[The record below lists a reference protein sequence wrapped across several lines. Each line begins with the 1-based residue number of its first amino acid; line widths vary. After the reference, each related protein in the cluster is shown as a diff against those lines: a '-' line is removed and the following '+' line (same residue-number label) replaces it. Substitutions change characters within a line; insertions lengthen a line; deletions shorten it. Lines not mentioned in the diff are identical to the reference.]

1 MLFLININGE
11 LRKVAGSI
19 CNAIYSLIS
28 ILFDVFYSLANIR
41 ILNARYEVNGV
52 WHDAPITIIY
62 KRVTLLLGIIM
73 VFYVTFQFIKYVL
86 EPDTFSDK
94 EKGGEK
100 LVFKLIAVVVLMGT
114 VPTIFDKA
122 YDIQRLI
129 LNSHLIDKVLIGHT
143 DTEMSSFG
151 KSMSASVFSLFYYL
165 DDVTSKDFDCKNGIT
180 CQETI
185 NMNISN
191 LATTGSMPM
200 ITSGLGIEV
209 NDNKFAIHFDA
220 WFAMG
225 VGLFLCY
232 ILVLYVID
240 IGVRV
245 AQLTY
250 LQIIAPIPIISYLSP
265 KKDGMFQKW
274 VKQCVVTFLDVFI
287 RLFIIYFML
296 LVISNINISSIGESI
311 NANVDETTK
320 TWVYIALILGLL
332 LFAQKAPKLIQE
344 LFPNMGAAMGNF
356 GLKPGDR
363 MPALAAKAAAMGL
376 GGASALARKTIGR
389 TAMAIKRNRSL
400 KKAAGVDDYKQ
411 KKKDYR
417 RAMRNKSATD
427 EEKATAKRKRDE
439 AKAAYKENYGG
450 NKKKVKD
457 AKKAYKA
464 AKKDGD
470 SAKIEEARKNLHE
483 ERDKYQ
489 TAKHKKD
496 SITGALFSG
505 VITGTATGMIQGSKA
520 KDLKSIGSAVKSAGK
535 AASQQV
541 KAHSDWKEQG
551 GMHATG
557 RIIEGVKSHFGIESG
572 AESQKREQDA
582 VQRSIENSKQQLKE
596 AQRPAEQSSSMQ
608 KALEQPKEAVEA
620 QLTKPGKIK
629 RKIGRHAEQ
638 EAENA
643 EKNFKAIEQ
652 AKKDGKTEVKLPNGQ
667 TVAVNDENIG
677 KYKTKAEEAR
687 SKANSSKIAIGNME
701 ISGKTS
707 SQVMSELSK
716 NVTVAENNLKE
727 AQSRAINQSQVD
739 NAENIKNKCRTDYD
753 LVNQAFYNGAS
764 QVTLS
769 DGRIVKLSGD
779 EDSVLDT
786 IRDYHNKYIEAEN
799 TYNSLVAQQ
808 TSSQE
813 AIQNAENELEK
824 AREYEKRGT
833 KIVTD
838 AINEE
843 LFADIKSGTSME
855 DLNVD
860 YSIEVVKAMQ
870 DTINSVT
877 VMSHDSEFMSRFRV
891 AKEELPKEL
900 QAVFYDGDN
909 PREELHFETYD
920 QMKKLKDYC
929 QTFSANV
936 TRTNEELKL
945 EIENREF
952 DLARE
957 KANTSRRYEAN
968 SKDPIG
974 SGYTG
979 GSSGK

>member
-1 MLFLININGE
+1 MLFFIDINAE

-28 ILFDVFYSLANIR
+28 ILFDVFYNLANIR
-41 ILNARYEVNGV
+41 ILNAGYEVNGI
-52 WHDAPITIIY
+52 WHDAPITVIY

-100 LVFKLIAVVVLMGT
+100 LVFKLIIVVVLMGT

-122 YDIQRLI
+122 YDVQRLI
-129 LNSHLIDKVLIGHT
+129 LNSHLIDKVLIGNANSNV
-143 DTEMSSFG
+143 ESFG
-151 KSMSASVFSLFYYL
+151 RNLSANVFSLFYYQ
-165 DDVTSKDFDCKNGIT
+165 DVSVSEGLICEDNLT
-180 CQETI
+180 CQEI
-185 NMNISN
+185 VKMNLGGITR
-191 LATTGSMPM
+191 AGSMPV
-200 ITSGLGIEV
+200 ITTGLGKKV
-209 NDNKFAIHFDA
+209 NDGRYAIHFDT

-250 LQIIAPIPIISYLSP
+250 LQIIAPIPIIAYLSP

-274 VKQCVVTFLDVFI
+274 AKQCAITFLDLFI
-287 RLFIIYFML
+287 RLFIICFML
-296 LVISNINISSIGESI
+296 LVISNISISSIGESI

-389 TAMAIKRNRSL
+389 TANAIKHNRRE
-400 KKAAGVDDYKQ
+400 KKAAGIDDYKQ

-417 RAMRNKSATD
+417 KAMKNKNASAAERNEAYK
-427 EEKATAKRKRDE
+427 KMVE

-464 AKKDGD
+464 AKKSGD
-470 SAKIEEARKNLHE
+470 LAKIEEARKDLHE

-496 SITGALFSG
+496 SVTGALFSG

-608 KALEQPKEAVEA
+608 KTLEQPKEAVEA
-620 QLTKPGKIK
+620 QLTKPGKIR

-638 EAENA
+638 EAKKA
-643 EKNFKAIEQ
+643 EENFKAIEQ
-652 AKKDGKTEVKLPNGQ
+652 AKKDGKTEVKLPDGQ
-667 TVAVNDENIG
+667 TVAVNGENIG
-677 KYKTKAEEAR
+677 KYKTEAEKAR
-687 SKANSSKIAIGNME
+687 SKADEKTTIGNME
-701 ISGKTS
+701 INGMTTS
-707 SQVMSELSK
+707 EVMSELEK
-716 NVTVAENNLKE
+716 NVTVAENNLRE
-727 AQSRAINQSQVD
+727 AQSKTVDDSQIKSAETRKNNAQADYEQIHAAIFDPTHPS
-739 NAENIKNKCRTDYD
+739 K
-753 LVNQAFYNGAS
+753 
-764 QVTLS
+764 VTLS
-769 DGRIVKLSGD
+769 DGTTVAVNNDTLTEYRNRAKQEETNFNNLELQKKNSEEQIQHAEEEFMKAKEYLSTG
-779 EDSVLDT
+779 
-786 IRDYHNKYIEAEN
+786 K
-799 TYNSLVAQQ
+799 
-808 TSSQE
+808 
-813 AIQNAENELEK
+813 
-824 AREYEKRGT
+824 

-838 AINEE
+838 AISEE

-900 QAVFYDGDN
+900 QAVFYDGDS

>member
-1 MLFLININGE
+1 MLLILDAIAE

-28 ILFDVFYSLANIR
+28 ILFDVFYNLANIR

-52 WHDAPITIIY
+52 WHDAPITVIY

-100 LVFKLIAVVVLMGT
+100 LVFKLIIVVVLMGT

-129 LNSHLIDKVLIGHT
+129 LNSHLIDKVLIGNT
-143 DTEMSSFG
+143 NSNMGSFG
-151 KSMSASVFSLFYYL
+151 RNLSANVFSLFYYP
-165 DDVTSKDFDCKNGIT
+165 DVSISEELICEDELE
-180 CQETI
+180 CQEI
-185 NMNISN
+185 VKMN
-191 LATTGSMPM
+191 LGGLTRAGSMPV
-200 ITSGLGIEV
+200 ITTGLGKKVSEGRY
-209 NDNKFAIHFDA
+209 AIHFDA

-240 IGVRV
+240 VGARV

-250 LQIIAPIPIISYLSP
+250 LQIIAPIPIIAYLSP

-274 VKQCVVTFLDVFI
+274 VKQCVITFLDLFI

-311 NANVDETTK
+311 NASVDETTK

-356 GLKPGDR
+356 GLKPGER

-389 TAMAIKRNRSL
+389 TANALKHNRRE
-400 KKAAGVDDYKQ
+400 KKAAGIDDYKYY
-411 KKKDYR
+411 KRLYRNAMKNKD
-417 RAMRNKSATD
+417 ASGNERNEAYNKMV
-427 EEKATAKRKRDE
+427 E
-439 AKAAYKENYGG
+439 AKAAYKEKYGG
-450 NKKKVKD
+450 YKKKVKE

-464 AKKDGD
+464 AKKSGNL
-470 SAKIEEARKNLHE
+470 AKIEEARKDLHE

-496 SITGALFSG
+496 SVTGALFSG

-667 TVAVNDENIG
+667 TVAVNDENIR

-687 SKANSSKIAIGNME
+687 SKADEKKTIGNME
-701 ISGKTS
+701 INGMTTS
-707 SQVMSELSK
+707 EVMSELEK
-716 NVTVAENNLKE
+716 NVTVAENNLRE
-727 AQSRAINQSQVD
+727 AQSKTVD
-739 NAENIKNKCRTDYD
+739 NSQIKSAETRKNNAQADYEQIHAAIFD
-753 LVNQAFYNGAS
+753 PTHPS
-764 QVTLS
+764 KVTLS
-769 DGRIVKLSGD
+769 DGTTVAVNNDTLTEYRNRAKQEETNFNNLELQKKNSEEQIQHAEEEFMKAKEYLSTG
-779 EDSVLDT
+779 
-786 IRDYHNKYIEAEN
+786 K
-799 TYNSLVAQQ
+799 
-808 TSSQE
+808 
-813 AIQNAENELEK
+813 
-824 AREYEKRGT
+824 

-838 AINEE
+838 EISEE

>member
-41 ILNARYEVNGV
+41 ILNARYEVDGV

-100 LVFKLIAVVVLMGT
+100 LVFKLIIVVVLMGT

-129 LNSHLIDKVLIGHT
+129 LNSHLIDKVLIGNT
-143 DTEMSSFG
+143 NSNMGSFG
-151 KSMSASVFSLFYYL
+151 RNLSANVFSLFYYP
-165 DDVTSKDFDCKNGIT
+165 DVSISEELICEDELE
-180 CQETI
+180 CQEI
-185 NMNISN
+185 VKMN
-191 LATTGSMPM
+191 LGGLTRAGSMPV
-200 ITSGLGIEV
+200 ITTGLGKKVSEGRY
-209 NDNKFAIHFDA
+209 AIHFDA

-240 IGVRV
+240 VGVRV

-250 LQIIAPIPIISYLSP
+250 LQIIAPIPIIAYLSP

-274 VKQCVVTFLDVFI
+274 VKQCVITFLDLFI

-296 LVISNINISSIGESI
+296 LVISNISISSIGESI

-389 TAMAIKRNRSL
+389 TAMALKHNRRE
-400 KKAAGVDDYKQ
+400 KKAAGIDDYKQ

-417 RAMRNKSATD
+417 KAMRNKSATK
-427 EEKATAKRKRDE
+427 EEQAAAKRKRDE

-470 SAKIEEARKNLHE
+470 SAKIEEARKNLRE

-582 VQRSIENSKQQLKE
+582 VQRSIENSKQRLKE

-608 KALEQPKEAVEA
+608 KTLEQPKEAVEA

-629 RKIGRHAEQ
+629 TTIGRHAEQ
-638 EAENA
+638 EAKNA
-643 EKNFKAIEQ
+643 EENFKAIEQ
-652 AKKDGKTEVKLPNGQ
+652 AKKDGKTEVKLPDGQ

-677 KYKTKAEEAR
+677 KYKTEAEKAR
-687 SKANSSKIAIGNME
+687 SKADEKKTIGNME
-701 ISGKTS
+701 INGMTTS
-707 SQVMSELSK
+707 EVMSELEK
-716 NVTVAENNLKE
+716 NVTVAENNLRE
-727 AQSRAINQSQVD
+727 AQSKTVDDSQIES
-739 NAENIKNKCRTDYD
+739 AKARKNKAQADYEQI
-753 LVNQAFYNGAS
+753 QAAIWDPAHPS
-764 QVTLS
+764 KVTLS
-769 DGRIVKLSGD
+769 DGTTVTVNNDTLTEYGNRAKQEETNFNNLELQKKNSEEQIKHAEEELMKAKEYVKTGKKL
-779 EDSVLDT
+779 
-786 IRDYHNKYIEAEN
+786 
-799 TYNSLVAQQ
+799 
-808 TSSQE
+808 
-813 AIQNAENELEK
+813 
-824 AREYEKRGT
+824 
-833 KIVTD
+833 VTD
-838 AINEE
+838 EINEE
-843 LFADIKSGTSME
+843 LLADIKSGTSME
-855 DLNVD
+855 ALNTD

-870 DTINSVT
+870 DTIHSVT

-909 PREELHFETYD
+909 PREELHFETYA
-920 QMKKLKDYC
+920 QMKKLDDYC
-929 QTFSANV
+929 KTFSAGV

-957 KANTSRRYEAN
+957 KSNTSRRYEAN
-968 SKDPIG
+968 SKNPIN
-974 SGYTG
+974 SGYVG

>member
-41 ILNARYEVNGV
+41 ILNARYEVDGV

-209 NDNKFAIHFDA
+209 NDNKFAIHFDT

-232 ILVLYVID
+232 ILVLYVVD

-389 TAMAIKRNRSL
+389 TANAIKHNRRE
-400 KKAAGVDDYKQ
+400 KKAAGIDDYKQ

-417 RAMRNKSATD
+417 K
-427 EEKATAKRKRDE
+427 AKRDKLNPRE
-439 AKAAYKENYGG
+439 IKAAKEAKEKAKAAYKENYGG
-450 NKKKVKD
+450 NKQKLKE
-457 AKKAYKA
+457 AKKNYKN
-464 AKKDGD
+464 AKKNGT
-470 SAKIEEARKNLHE
+470 SAQIEEARKSLQE

-496 SITGALFSG
+496 SITGAFLSG
-505 VITGTATGMIQGSKA
+505 VVTGPVTGIIQGSKA
-520 KDLKSIGSAVKSAGK
+520 KDLKSISSAVKSASK
-535 AASQQV
+535 TASQQV
-541 KAHSDWKEQG
+541 KAHSEWKEQG
-551 GMHATG
+551 GEHATG

-582 VQRSIENSKQQLKE
+582 VQRSIESSEEALKR
-596 AQRPAEQSSSMQ
+596 AQRPAEQSSAMK
-608 KALEQPKEAVEA
+608 KALEKPKEAVDAEMA
-620 QLTKPGKIK
+620 KPDKIK
-629 RKIGRHAEQ
+629 APVGKEITGVTGSSSMKPADVLSKLEANVT
-638 EAENA
+638 EAEARLQAA
-643 EKNFKAIEQ
+643 ENTPDGDVDTAKEDLEK
-652 AKKDGKTEVKLPNGQ
+652 AKKNLSKGKKDI
-667 TVAVNDENIG
+667 NDEIN
-677 KYKTKAEEAR
+677 
-687 SKANSSKIAIGNME
+687 
-701 ISGKTS
+701 
-707 SQVMSELSK
+707 SQVLEGILT
-716 NVTVAENNLKE
+716 NVPEE
-727 AQSRAINQSQVD
+727 
-739 NAENIKNKCRTDYD
+739 D
-753 LVNQAFYNGAS
+753 L
-764 QVTLS
+764 
-769 DGRIVKLSGD
+769 
-779 EDSVLDT
+779 
-786 IRDYHNKYIEAEN
+786 IRDYGIE
-799 TYNSLVAQQ
+799 
-808 TSSQE
+808 
-813 AIQNAENELEK
+813 
-824 AREYEKRGT
+824 
-833 KIVTD
+833 IVTAMKDTISTVTNMSRDSTLMAEIKNDSAIPQDIKDVFNDVFYD
-838 AINEE
+838 AYYDESDILLANPNFSNYGRMKKVKDYLQLYSSNKTRSNEE
-843 LFADIKSGTSME
+843 LRLNIE
-855 DLNVD
+855 DR
-860 YSIEVVKAMQ
+860 K
-870 DTINSVT
+870 
-877 VMSHDSEFMSRFRV
+877 
-891 AKEELPKEL
+891 
-900 QAVFYDGDN
+900 YD
-909 PREELHFETYD
+909 
-920 QMKKLKDYC
+920 
-929 QTFSANV
+929 
-936 TRTNEELKL
+936 L
-945 EIENREF
+945 E
-952 DLARE
+952 RE
-957 KANTSRRYEAN
+957 KNNASRRYEAN
-968 SKDPIG
+968 AKNPIG

>member
-41 ILNARYEVNGV
+41 ILNARYEVDGV

-389 TAMAIKRNRSL
+389 TAMALKHNRRE
-400 KKAAGVDDYKQ
+400 KKAAGIDDYKQ

-417 RAMRNKSATD
+417 KAMRNKSATK
-427 EEKATAKRKRDE
+427 EEQAAAKRKRDE

-470 SAKIEEARKNLHE
+470 SAKIEEARKNLRE

-582 VQRSIENSKQQLKE
+582 VQRSIENSKQRLKE

-608 KALEQPKEAVEA
+608 KTLEQPKEAVEA

-629 RKIGRHAEQ
+629 TTIGRHAEQ
-638 EAENA
+638 EAKNA
-643 EKNFKAIEQ
+643 EENFKAIEQ
-652 AKKDGKTEVKLPNGQ
+652 AKKDGKTEVKLPDGQ

-677 KYKTKAEEAR
+677 KYKTEAEKAR
-687 SKANSSKIAIGNME
+687 SKADEKKTIGNME
-701 ISGKTS
+701 INGMTTS
-707 SQVMSELSK
+707 EVMSELEK
-716 NVTVAENNLKE
+716 NVTVAENNLRE
-727 AQSRAINQSQVD
+727 AQSKTVDDSQIES
-739 NAENIKNKCRTDYD
+739 AKARKNKAQADYEQI
-753 LVNQAFYNGAS
+753 QAAIWDPAHPS
-764 QVTLS
+764 KVTLS
-769 DGRIVKLSGD
+769 DGTTVTVNNDTLTEYGNRAKQEETNFNNLELQKKNSEEQIKHAEEELMKAKEYVKTGKKL
-779 EDSVLDT
+779 
-786 IRDYHNKYIEAEN
+786 
-799 TYNSLVAQQ
+799 
-808 TSSQE
+808 
-813 AIQNAENELEK
+813 
-824 AREYEKRGT
+824 
-833 KIVTD
+833 VTD
-838 AINEE
+838 EINEE
-843 LFADIKSGTSME
+843 LLADIKSGTSME
-855 DLNVD
+855 ALNTD

-870 DTINSVT
+870 DTIHSVT

-909 PREELHFETYD
+909 PREELHFETYA
-920 QMKKLKDYC
+920 QMKKLDDYC
-929 QTFSANV
+929 KTFSAGV

>member
-389 TAMAIKRNRSL
+389 TANAIKHNRRE
-400 KKAAGVDDYKQ
+400 KKAAGIDDYKQ

-417 RAMRNKSATD
+417 NAMKNKNASAAERNEAYK
-427 EEKATAKRKRDE
+427 KMVE

-450 NKKKVKD
+450 NKKKLKD
-457 AKKAYKA
+457 AKKAYKE
-464 AKKDGD
+464 AKKNGD
-470 SAKIEEARKNLHE
+470 SAKIEEARKNLRE

-489 TAKHKKD
+489 TAKYSKD
-496 SITGALFSG
+496 SITGALLSG

-608 KALEQPKEAVEA
+608 KTLEQPKEAVEA
-620 QLTKPGKIK
+620 QLTKPGKI
-629 RKIGRHAEQ
+629 RTTIGRHAEQ
-638 EAENA
+638 EAKNA
-643 EKNFKAIEQ
+643 EENFKAIEQ

-687 SKANSSKIAIGNME
+687 SKADEKTTIGNMK
-701 ISGKTS
+701 INGMTTS
-707 SQVMSELSK
+707 EVMSELEK
-716 NVTVAENNLKE
+716 NVTVAENNLRE
-727 AQSRAINQSQVD
+727 AQSKTVDDSQII
-739 NAENIKNKCRTDYD
+739 NAEARKNKAQADYEQI
-753 LVNQAFYNGAS
+753 QAAMWDPAHPS
-764 QVTLS
+764 KVTLS
-769 DGRIVKLSGD
+769 DGTTVAVNNDTLTEYRNRAKQEETNFNNLELQKKNSEEQIQHAEEELMKAKEYVKTGKKL
-779 EDSVLDT
+779 
-786 IRDYHNKYIEAEN
+786 
-799 TYNSLVAQQ
+799 
-808 TSSQE
+808 
-813 AIQNAENELEK
+813 
-824 AREYEKRGT
+824 
-833 KIVTD
+833 VTD
-838 AINEE
+838 EINEE
-843 LFADIKSGTSME
+843 LLADIKSGTSME
-855 DLNVD
+855 DLNND

-870 DTINSVT
+870 DTINSLT
-877 VMSHDSEFMSRFRV
+877 IMSHDSVFMSRFRE
-891 AKEELPKEL
+891 KLPTEL
-900 QAVFYDGDN
+900 QTVFYDGDS
-909 PREELHFETYD
+909 PREELHFETYA
-920 QMKKLKDYC
+920 QMKKLTDYC
-929 QTFSANV
+929 KTFSADV

-945 EIENREF
+945 QIEQREF
-952 DLARE
+952 DLESER
-957 KANTSRRYEAN
+957 NSTSRRYEAN
-968 SKDPIG
+968 SKNPIN
-974 SGYTG
+974 SGYVG

>member
-41 ILNARYEVNGV
+41 ILNARYEVDGV

-389 TAMAIKRNRSL
+389 TANAIKHNRRE
-400 KKAAGVDDYKQ
+400 KKAAGIDDYKQ

-417 RAMRNKSATD
+417 K
-427 EEKATAKRKRDE
+427 AKRDKLNPPEIKAAKDAKE
-439 AKAAYKENYGG
+439 KAKAAYKENYGG
-450 NKKKVKD
+450 NKQKLKAAKKKYKD
-457 AKKAYKA
+457 AKKT
-464 AKKDGD
+464 GV
-470 SAKIEEARKNLHE
+470 SAVIEEARKSLHE

-496 SITGALFSG
+496 SITGAFLSG
-505 VITGTATGMIQGSKA
+505 VVTGPVTGIIQGSKA
-520 KDLKSIGSAVKSAGK
+520 KDLKSISSAVKSASK
-535 AASQQV
+535 TASQQV
-541 KAHSDWKEQG
+541 KAHSEWKEQG
-551 GMHATG
+551 GEHATG

-572 AESQKREQDA
+572 IESQKREQDA
-582 VQRSIENSKQQLKE
+582 VQRSIESSEEALKR
-596 AQRPAEQSSSMQ
+596 AQRPAEQSSAMK
-608 KALEQPKEAVEA
+608 KALEKPKEVVDAEMA
-620 QLTKPGKIK
+620 KPGKIK
-629 RKIGRHAEQ
+629 TAVGKDITGVTGSAQMEPAKVLSKLEANVT
-638 EAENA
+638 EAEAKLQAA
-643 EKNFKAIEQ
+643 ENTKNPRDINKAKR
-652 AKKDGKTEVKLPNGQ
+652 AL
-667 TVAVNDENIG
+667 
-677 KYKTKAEEAR
+677 EEAR
-687 SKANSSKIAIGNME
+687 TNLSKGKKDINNAINDQVLNGILQDNRKVDDKLIEDYGIEIVTAMKDTISTVTNMSRDSALMAEIKDDLTIPEDTRTAFIKTFYDGHGNLLAKPNFD
-701 ISGKTS
+701 GYKTS
-707 SQVMSELSK
+707 SGEDVSGYEQMKKVKDYLQLYSS
-716 NVTVAENNLKE
+716 
-727 AQSRAINQSQVD
+727 
-739 NAENIKNKCRTDYD
+739 NKTR
-753 LVNQAFYNGAS
+753 S
-764 QVTLS
+764 
-769 DGRIVKLSGD
+769 
-779 EDSVLDT
+779 
-786 IRDYHNKYIEAEN
+786 
-799 TYNSLVAQQ
+799 
-808 TSSQE
+808 
-813 AIQNAENELEK
+813 
-824 AREYEKRGT
+824 
-833 KIVTD
+833 
-838 AINEE
+838 NEE
-843 LFADIKSGTSME
+843 LRLNIE
-855 DLNVD
+855 DR
-860 YSIEVVKAMQ
+860 K
-870 DTINSVT
+870 
-877 VMSHDSEFMSRFRV
+877 
-891 AKEELPKEL
+891 
-900 QAVFYDGDN
+900 YD
-909 PREELHFETYD
+909 
-920 QMKKLKDYC
+920 
-929 QTFSANV
+929 
-936 TRTNEELKL
+936 L
-945 EIENREF
+945 E
-952 DLARE
+952 RE
-957 KANTSRRYEAN
+957 KNNASRRYEAN
-968 SKDPIG
+968 AKNPIG

>member
-417 RAMRNKSATD
+417 RAMRNTSATK
-427 EEKATAKRKRDE
+427 EEKKAAKDAKDK

-470 SAKIEEARKNLHE
+470 SAKIEEARKNLRE

-489 TAKHKKD
+489 TAKYSKD
-496 SITGALFSG
+496 SITGALLSG
-505 VITGTATGMIQGSKA
+505 VITGTATGMFHGAKA

-541 KAHSDWKEQG
+541 KAHKDWREEG
-551 GMHATG
+551 GLHETG
-557 RIIEGVKSHFGIESG
+557 RIIEGVKSHFGIESS
-572 AESQKREQDA
+572 AETKKREQDA
-582 VQRSIENSKQQLKE
+582 IQRSIENSKQRLKE

-608 KALEQPKEAVEA
+608 KTLEQPKEAVEA
-620 QLTKPGKIK
+620 QLTKPGKI
-629 RKIGRHAEQ
+629 RTTIGRHAEQ

-643 EKNFKAIEQ
+643 EENFKAIEQ
-652 AKKDGKTEVKLPNGQ
+652 AKKDGKTEVKLPDGQ
-667 TVAVNDENIG
+667 TVAVNDENIE
-677 KYKTKAEEAR
+677 KYKTEAEKAR
-687 SKANSSKIAIGNME
+687 SKADEKKTIGNME
-701 ISGKTS
+701 INGMTTS
-707 SQVMSELSK
+707 EVMSELEK
-716 NVTVAENNLKE
+716 NVTVAENNLRE
-727 AQSRAINQSQVD
+727 AQSKTVDVSQIES
-739 NAENIKNKCRTDYD
+739 AEARKNKAQADY
-753 LVNQAFYNGAS
+753 VQIQAAILDPTLPS
-764 QVTLS
+764 KVTLS
-769 DGRIVKLSGD
+769 DGTTVAVNNDTLTEYRNRAKQEETNFNNLELQKRNSEEQIKLAEEALKKAKEYVKTGPKILND
-779 EDSVLDT
+779 E
-786 IRDYHNKYIEAEN
+786 
-799 TYNSLVAQQ
+799 
-808 TSSQE
+808 
-813 AIQNAENELEK
+813 
-824 AREYEKRGT
+824 
-833 KIVTD
+833 
-838 AINEE
+838 INEE
-843 LFADIKSGTSME
+843 LLADIKSGTSME
-855 DLNVD
+855 KLNTY

-870 DTINSVT
+870 DTINSLT
-877 VMSHDSEFMSRFRV
+877 IMSHDSVFMSRFRE
-891 AKEELPKEL
+891 KLPTEL
-900 QAVFYDGDN
+900 QTVFYDGDS
-909 PREELHFETYD
+909 PREELHFETYA
-920 QMKKLKDYC
+920 QMKKLTDYC
-929 QTFSANV
+929 KTFSADV

-945 EIENREF
+945 QIEQREF
-952 DLARE
+952 DLESER
-957 KANTSRRYEAN
+957 NSTSRRYEAN
-968 SKDPIG
+968 SKNPIN
-974 SGYTG
+974 SGYVG

>member
-1 MLFLININGE
+1 MLFLIDINAE

-28 ILFDVFYSLANIR
+28 ILFDVFYNLANIR
-41 ILNARYEVNGV
+41 ILNAGYEVNGI
-52 WHDAPITIIY
+52 WHDAPITVIY

-100 LVFKLIAVVVLMGT
+100 LVFKLIIVVVLMGT

-122 YDIQRLI
+122 YDVQRLI
-129 LNSHLIDKVLIGHT
+129 LNSHLIDKVLIGNANSNV
-143 DTEMSSFG
+143 ESFG
-151 KSMSASVFSLFYYL
+151 RNLSANVFSLFYYQ
-165 DDVTSKDFDCKNGIT
+165 DVSVSEGLICEDNLT
-180 CQETI
+180 CQEI
-185 NMNISN
+185 VKMNLGGITR
-191 LATTGSMPM
+191 AGSMPV
-200 ITSGLGIEV
+200 ITTGLGKKV
-209 NDNKFAIHFDA
+209 NDGRYAIHFDT

-250 LQIIAPIPIISYLSP
+250 LQIIAPIPIIAYLSP

-274 VKQCVVTFLDVFI
+274 AKQCAITFLDLFI
-287 RLFIIYFML
+287 RLFIICFML
-296 LVISNINISSIGESI
+296 LVISNISISSIGESI

-389 TAMAIKRNRSL
+389 TANAIKHNRRE
-400 KKAAGVDDYKQ
+400 KKAAGIDNYKQ

-417 RAMRNKSATD
+417 K
-427 EEKATAKRKRDE
+427 AKRDKLNPRE
-439 AKAAYKENYGG
+439 IKAAKEAKEKAKAAYKENYGG
-450 NKKKVKD
+450 NKKKLKEAKKNYKD
-457 AKKAYKA
+457 AKKT
-464 AKKDGD
+464 GD
-470 SAKIEEARKNLHE
+470 SAVIEEARKSLRE

-496 SITGALFSG
+496 SITGAFLSG
-505 VITGTATGMIQGSKA
+505 VVTGPVTGIIQGSKA
-520 KDLKSIGSAVKSAGK
+520 KDLKSISSAVKSASK
-535 AASQQV
+535 TASQQV
-541 KAHSDWKEQG
+541 KAHSEWKEQG
-551 GMHATG
+551 GEHATG

-582 VQRSIENSKQQLKE
+582 IQRSIDNSKEQLKE
-596 AQRPAEQSSSMQ
+596 AQRPAEQSTSMSS
-608 KALEQPKEAVEA
+608 ALEKTKEATEGQIA
-620 QLTKPGKIK
+620 KPGKIK
-629 RKIGRHAEQ
+629 KKFGNLTGGRS
-638 EAENA
+638 
-643 EKNFKAIEQ
+643 
-652 AKKDGKTEVKLPNGQ
+652 V
-667 TVAVNDENIG
+667 
-677 KYKTKAEEAR
+677 
-687 SKANSSKIAIGNME
+687 GNVE
-701 ISGKTS
+701 LIGKTS

-779 EDSVLDT
+779 EDSDLDT

-824 AREYEKRGT
+824 AREYEKQGT

-843 LFADIKSGTSME
+843 LLADIKSGTSME

-929 QTFSANV
+929 QTFSANI

>member
-41 ILNARYEVNGV
+41 ILNARYEVDGV

-417 RAMRNKSATD
+417 RAMRNTSATK
-427 EEKATAKRKRDE
+427 EEKKAAKDAKDK

-470 SAKIEEARKNLHE
+470 SAKIEEARKNLRE

-489 TAKHKKD
+489 TAKYSKD
-496 SITGALFSG
+496 SITGALLSG
-505 VITGTATGMIQGSKA
+505 VITGTATGMFHGAKA

-541 KAHSDWKEQG
+541 KARKDWKEQG
-551 GMHATG
+551 GLHETG
-557 RIIEGVKSHFGIESG
+557 RIIEGVKSHFGIESS
-572 AESQKREQDA
+572 AETKKREQDA
-582 VQRSIENSKQQLKE
+582 IQRSIENSKQRLKE

-608 KALEQPKEAVEA
+608 KTLEQPKEAVEA
-620 QLTKPGKIK
+620 QLTKPGKI
-629 RKIGRHAEQ
+629 RTTIGRHAEQ

-643 EKNFKAIEQ
+643 EENFKAIEQ
-652 AKKDGKTEVKLPNGQ
+652 AKKDGKTEVKLPDGQ
-667 TVAVNDENIG
+667 TVAVNDENIE
-677 KYKTKAEEAR
+677 KYKTEAEKAR
-687 SKANSSKIAIGNME
+687 SKADEKKTIGNME
-701 ISGKTS
+701 INGMTTS
-707 SQVMSELSK
+707 EVMSELEK
-716 NVTVAENNLKE
+716 NVTVAENNLRE
-727 AQSRAINQSQVD
+727 AQSKTVDVSQIES
-739 NAENIKNKCRTDYD
+739 AEARKNKAQADY
-753 LVNQAFYNGAS
+753 VQIQAAILDPTLPS
-764 QVTLS
+764 KVTLS
-769 DGRIVKLSGD
+769 DGTTVAVNNDTLTEYRNRAKQEETNFNNLELQKRNSEEQIKLAEEALKKAKEYVKTGPKILND
-779 EDSVLDT
+779 E
-786 IRDYHNKYIEAEN
+786 
-799 TYNSLVAQQ
+799 
-808 TSSQE
+808 
-813 AIQNAENELEK
+813 
-824 AREYEKRGT
+824 
-833 KIVTD
+833 
-838 AINEE
+838 INEE
-843 LFADIKSGTSME
+843 LLADIKSGTSME
-855 DLNVD
+855 DLNTN

-870 DTINSVT
+870 DTINSLT
-877 VMSHDSEFMSRFRV
+877 IMSHDSVFMSRFRE
-891 AKEELPKEL
+891 KLPTEL
-900 QAVFYDGDN
+900 QTVFYDGDS
-909 PREELHFETYD
+909 PREELHFETYA
-920 QMKKLKDYC
+920 QMKKLTDYC
-929 QTFSANV
+929 KTFSADV

-945 EIENREF
+945 QIEQREF
-952 DLARE
+952 DLESER
-957 KANTSRRYEAN
+957 NSTSRRYEAN
-968 SKDPIG
+968 SKNPIN
-974 SGYTG
+974 SGYVG

>member
-1 MLFLININGE
+1 MLLILDAIAE

-28 ILFDVFYSLANIR
+28 ILFDVFYNLANIR

-52 WHDAPITIIY
+52 WHDAPITVIY

-100 LVFKLIAVVVLMGT
+100 LVFKLIIVVVLMGT

-129 LNSHLIDKVLIGHT
+129 LNSHLIDKVLIGNT
-143 DTEMSSFG
+143 NSNMGSFG
-151 KSMSASVFSLFYYL
+151 RNLSADVFSLFYYP
-165 DDVTSKDFDCKNGIT
+165 DVSISEELICEDELE
-180 CQETI
+180 CQEI
-185 NMNISN
+185 VKMN
-191 LATTGSMPM
+191 LGGLTRAGSMPV
-200 ITSGLGIEV
+200 ITTGLGKKVSEGRY
-209 NDNKFAIHFDA
+209 AIHFDA

-240 IGVRV
+240 VGVRV

-250 LQIIAPIPIISYLSP
+250 LQIIAPIPIIAYLSP

-274 VKQCVVTFLDVFI
+274 VKQCVITFLDLFI

-356 GLKPGDR
+356 GFKPGDR

-389 TAMAIKRNRSL
+389 TAMALKHNRRE
-400 KKAAGVDDYKQ
+400 KKAAGIDDYKQ

-417 RAMRNKSATD
+417 KAMRNKSATK
-427 EEKATAKRKRDE
+427 EEQAAAKRKRDE

-470 SAKIEEARKNLHE
+470 SAKIEEARKNLRE

-582 VQRSIENSKQQLKE
+582 VQRSIENSKQRLKE

-608 KALEQPKEAVEA
+608 KTLEQPKEAVEA

-629 RKIGRHAEQ
+629 TTIGRHAEQ
-638 EAENA
+638 EAKNA
-643 EKNFKAIEQ
+643 EENFKAIEQ
-652 AKKDGKTEVKLPNGQ
+652 AKKDGKTEVKLPDGQ

-677 KYKTKAEEAR
+677 KYKTEAEKAR
-687 SKANSSKIAIGNME
+687 SKADEKKTIGNME
-701 ISGKTS
+701 INGMTTS
-707 SQVMSELSK
+707 EVMSELEK
-716 NVTVAENNLKE
+716 NVTVAENNLRE
-727 AQSRAINQSQVD
+727 AQSKTVDDSQIES
-739 NAENIKNKCRTDYD
+739 AKARKNKAQADYEQI
-753 LVNQAFYNGAS
+753 QAAIWDPAHPS
-764 QVTLS
+764 KVTLS
-769 DGRIVKLSGD
+769 DGTTVTVNNDTLTEYGNRAKQEETNFNNLELQKKNSEEQIKHAEEELMKAKEYVKTGKKL
-779 EDSVLDT
+779 
-786 IRDYHNKYIEAEN
+786 
-799 TYNSLVAQQ
+799 
-808 TSSQE
+808 
-813 AIQNAENELEK
+813 
-824 AREYEKRGT
+824 
-833 KIVTD
+833 VTD
-838 AINEE
+838 EINEE
-843 LFADIKSGTSME
+843 LLADIKSGTSME
-855 DLNVD
+855 ALNTD

-870 DTINSVT
+870 DTIHSVT

-909 PREELHFETYD
+909 PREELHFETYA
-920 QMKKLKDYC
+920 QMKKLDDYC
-929 QTFSANV
+929 KTFSAGV

-957 KANTSRRYEAN
+957 KSNTSRRYEAN

>member
-41 ILNARYEVNGV
+41 ILNARYEVDGV

-100 LVFKLIAVVVLMGT
+100 LVFKLIIVVVLMGT

-389 TAMAIKRNRSL
+389 TAMALKHNRRE
-400 KKAAGVDDYKQ
+400 KKAAGIDDYKQ

-417 RAMRNKSATD
+417 KAMRNKSATK
-427 EEKATAKRKRDE
+427 EEQAAAKRKRDE

-470 SAKIEEARKNLHE
+470 SAKIEEARKNLRE

-582 VQRSIENSKQQLKE
+582 VQRSIENSKQRLKE

-608 KALEQPKEAVEA
+608 KTLEQPKEAVEA

-629 RKIGRHAEQ
+629 TTIGRHAEQ
-638 EAENA
+638 EAKNA
-643 EKNFKAIEQ
+643 EENFKAIEQ
-652 AKKDGKTEVKLPNGQ
+652 AKKDGKTEVKLPDGQ

-677 KYKTKAEEAR
+677 KYKTEAEKAR
-687 SKANSSKIAIGNME
+687 SKADEKKTIGNME
-701 ISGKTS
+701 INGMTTS
-707 SQVMSELSK
+707 EVMSELEK
-716 NVTVAENNLKE
+716 NVTVAENNLRE
-727 AQSRAINQSQVD
+727 AQSKTVDDSQIES
-739 NAENIKNKCRTDYD
+739 AKARKNKAQADYEQI
-753 LVNQAFYNGAS
+753 QAAIWDPAHPS
-764 QVTLS
+764 KVTLS
-769 DGRIVKLSGD
+769 DGTTVTVNNDTLTEYGNRAKQEETNFNNLELQKKNSEEQIKHAEEELMKAKEYVKTGKKL
-779 EDSVLDT
+779 
-786 IRDYHNKYIEAEN
+786 
-799 TYNSLVAQQ
+799 
-808 TSSQE
+808 
-813 AIQNAENELEK
+813 
-824 AREYEKRGT
+824 
-833 KIVTD
+833 VTD
-838 AINEE
+838 EINEE
-843 LFADIKSGTSME
+843 LLADIKSGTSME
-855 DLNVD
+855 ALNTD

-870 DTINSVT
+870 DTIHSVT

-891 AKEELPKEL
+891 AKEELPTEL

-909 PREELHFETYD
+909 PREELHFETYA
-920 QMKKLKDYC
+920 QMKKLDDYC
-929 QTFSANV
+929 KTFSAGV

-957 KANTSRRYEAN
+957 KSNTSRRYEAN

>member
-41 ILNARYEVNGV
+41 ILNARYEVDGV

-191 LATTGSMPM
+191 LATTCSMPM

-389 TAMAIKRNRSL
+389 TAMALKHNRRE
-400 KKAAGVDDYKQ
+400 KKAAGIDDYKQ

-417 RAMRNKSATD
+417 KAMRNKSATK
-427 EEKATAKRKRDE
+427 EEQAAAKRKRDE

-470 SAKIEEARKNLHE
+470 SAKIEEARKNLRE

-582 VQRSIENSKQQLKE
+582 VQRSIENSKQRLKE

-608 KALEQPKEAVEA
+608 KTLEQPKEAVEA

-629 RKIGRHAEQ
+629 TTIGRHAEQ
-638 EAENA
+638 EAKNA
-643 EKNFKAIEQ
+643 EENFKAIEQ
-652 AKKDGKTEVKLPNGQ
+652 AKKDGKTEVKLPDGQ

-677 KYKTKAEEAR
+677 KYKTEAEKAR
-687 SKANSSKIAIGNME
+687 SKADEKKTIGNME
-701 ISGKTS
+701 INGMTTS
-707 SQVMSELSK
+707 EVMSELEK
-716 NVTVAENNLKE
+716 NVTVAENNLRE
-727 AQSRAINQSQVD
+727 AQSKTVDDSQIES
-739 NAENIKNKCRTDYD
+739 AKARKNKAQADYEQI
-753 LVNQAFYNGAS
+753 QAAIWDPAHPS
-764 QVTLS
+764 KVTLS
-769 DGRIVKLSGD
+769 DGTTVTVNNDTLTEYGNRAKQEETNFNNLELQKKNSEEQIKHAEEELMKAKEYVKTGKKL
-779 EDSVLDT
+779 
-786 IRDYHNKYIEAEN
+786 
-799 TYNSLVAQQ
+799 
-808 TSSQE
+808 
-813 AIQNAENELEK
+813 
-824 AREYEKRGT
+824 
-833 KIVTD
+833 VTD
-838 AINEE
+838 EINEE
-843 LFADIKSGTSME
+843 LLADIKSGTSME
-855 DLNVD
+855 ALNTD

-870 DTINSVT
+870 DTIHSVT

-909 PREELHFETYD
+909 PREELHFETYA
-920 QMKKLKDYC
+920 QMKKLDDYC
-929 QTFSANV
+929 KTFSAGV

-957 KANTSRRYEAN
+957 KSNTSRRYEAN
-968 SKDPIG
+968 SKNPIN
-974 SGYTG
+974 SGYVG

>member
-41 ILNARYEVNGV
+41 ILNARYEVDGV

-209 NDNKFAIHFDA
+209 NDNKFAIHFDT

-232 ILVLYVID
+232 ILVLYVVD

-417 RAMRNKSATD
+417 RAMRNKSATKA
-427 EEKATAKRKRDE
+427 EKKAAKEAKDE

-457 AKKAYKA
+457 AKKAYKE
-464 AKKDGD
+464 AKKNGD
-470 SAKIEEARKNLHE
+470 SAKIEEARKNLRE

-489 TAKHKKD
+489 TAKYSKD
-496 SITGALFSG
+496 SITGALLSG
-505 VITGTATGMIQGSKA
+505 VITGTATGMFHGAKA

-541 KAHSDWKEQG
+541 KARKDWREQG
-551 GMHATG
+551 GLHETG
-557 RIIEGVKSHFGIESG
+557 RIIEGVKSHFGIESS
-572 AESQKREQDA
+572 AETKKREQDA
-582 VQRSIENSKQQLKE
+582 IQRSIENSKQRLKE

-608 KALEQPKEAVEA
+608 KTLEQPKEAVEA
-620 QLTKPGKIK
+620 QLTKPGKI
-629 RKIGRHAEQ
+629 RTTIGRHAEQ

-643 EKNFKAIEQ
+643 EENFKAIEQ
-652 AKKDGKTEVKLPNGQ
+652 AKKDGKTEVKLPDGQ
-667 TVAVNDENIG
+667 TVAVNDENIE
-677 KYKTKAEEAR
+677 KYKTEAEKAR
-687 SKANSSKIAIGNME
+687 SKADEKKTIGNME
-701 ISGKTS
+701 INGMTTS
-707 SQVMSELSK
+707 EVMSELEK
-716 NVTVAENNLKE
+716 NVTVAENNLRE
-727 AQSRAINQSQVD
+727 AQSKTVDVSQIES
-739 NAENIKNKCRTDYD
+739 AEARKNKAQADY
-753 LVNQAFYNGAS
+753 VQIQAAILDPTLPS
-764 QVTLS
+764 KVTLS
-769 DGRIVKLSGD
+769 DGTTVAVNNDTLTEYRNRAKQEETNFNNLELQKRNSEEQIKLTEEALKKAKEYVKTGPKILND
-779 EDSVLDT
+779 E
-786 IRDYHNKYIEAEN
+786 
-799 TYNSLVAQQ
+799 
-808 TSSQE
+808 
-813 AIQNAENELEK
+813 
-824 AREYEKRGT
+824 
-833 KIVTD
+833 
-838 AINEE
+838 INEE
-843 LFADIKSGTSME
+843 LLADIKSGTSME
-855 DLNVD
+855 KLNTN

-870 DTINSVT
+870 DTINSLT
-877 VMSHDSEFMSRFRV
+877 IMSHDSVFMSRFRE
-891 AKEELPKEL
+891 KLPTEL
-900 QAVFYDGDN
+900 QTVFYDGDS
-909 PREELHFETYD
+909 PREELHFETYA
-920 QMKKLKDYC
+920 QMKKLTDYC
-929 QTFSANV
+929 KTFSADV

-945 EIENREF
+945 QIEQREF
-952 DLARE
+952 DLESER
-957 KANTSRRYEAN
+957 NSTSRRYEAN
-968 SKDPIG
+968 SKNPIN
-974 SGYTG
+974 SGYVG

>member
-1 MLFLININGE
+1 MLFLIDINAE

-28 ILFDVFYSLANIR
+28 ILFDVFYNLANIR
-41 ILNARYEVNGV
+41 ILNAKYEVNGI
-52 WHDAPITIIY
+52 WHDAPITVIY

-100 LVFKLIAVVVLMGT
+100 LVFKLIIVVVLMGT

-122 YDIQRLI
+122 YDVQRLI
-129 LNSHLIDKVLIGHT
+129 LNSHLIDKVLIGNANSNV
-143 DTEMSSFG
+143 ESFG
-151 KSMSASVFSLFYYL
+151 RNLSANVFSLFYYQ
-165 DDVTSKDFDCKNGIT
+165 DVSVSEGLICEDNLT
-180 CQETI
+180 CQEI
-185 NMNISN
+185 VKMNLGGITR
-191 LATTGSMPM
+191 AGSMPV
-200 ITSGLGIEV
+200 ITTGLGKKV
-209 NDNKFAIHFDA
+209 NDGRYAIHFDA

-232 ILVLYVID
+232 ILVLYVVD
-240 IGVRV
+240 VGVRV

-250 LQIIAPIPIISYLSP
+250 LQIIAPIPIIAYLSP

-274 VKQCVVTFLDVFI
+274 AKQCAITFLDLFI
-287 RLFIIYFML
+287 RLFIICFML
-296 LVISNINISSIGESI
+296 LVISNISISSIGESI

-389 TAMAIKRNRSL
+389 TANAIKHNKRA
-400 KKAAGVDDYKQ
+400 KKEAGVDDYKQ

-417 RAMRNKSATD
+417 KAMRDKNLGDD
-427 EEKATAKRKRDE
+427 EKEAAKKAKAA

-450 NKKKVKD
+450 NKKKLKEAKAEYKN
-457 AKKAYKA
+457 AKKT
-464 AKKDGD
+464 GD
-470 SAKIEEARKNLHE
+470 SAKIEEARKSLHE

-496 SITGALFSG
+496 SITGAVFSG
-505 VITGTATGMIQGSKA
+505 VVTGTATGIIQGSKA

-535 AASQQV
+535 TASQQV
-541 KAHSDWKEQG
+541 KAHSEWKEQG
-551 GMHATG
+551 GEHATG
-557 RIIEGVKSHFGIESG
+557 RVAEGIKSYFGIESG

-582 VQRSIENSKQQLKE
+582 IQRSIDNSKEQLKE
-596 AQRPAEQSSSMQ
+596 AQRPAEQSTSMSS
-608 KALEQPKEAVEA
+608 ALEKPKEATEGQIA
-620 QLTKPGKIK
+620 KPGKI
-629 RKIGRHAEQ
+629 
-638 EAENA
+638 
-643 EKNFKAIEQ
+643 
-652 AKKDGKTEVKLPNGQ
+652 
-667 TVAVNDENIG
+667 
-677 KYKTKAEEAR
+677 TKQFGNLTGNR
-687 SKANSSKIAIGNME
+687 SVGNVDL
-701 ISGKTS
+701 IGKTS

-727 AQSRAINQSQVD
+727 AQSRAIDQSQVD
-739 NAENIKNKCRTDYD
+739 NAKNIKNKCRTDYD
-753 LVNQAFYNGAS
+753 LVKQAFYNGAS

-769 DGRIVKLSGD
+769 DGRIVKLSSD
-779 EDSVLDT
+779 KDSALDT
-786 IRDYHNKYIEAEN
+786 IRDYHNKYIEAES

-813 AIQNAENELEK
+813 AIQNSEDELKK
-824 AREYEKRGT
+824 AREYEKQGT

-838 AINEE
+838 AVNEE
-843 LFADIKSGTSME
+843 LLQDIKNGTSIE
-855 DLNVD
+855 DLNNN
-860 YSIEVVKAMQ
+860 YSIEVVKAME
-870 DTINSVT
+870 DTINTVA
-877 VMSHDSEFMSRFRV
+877 VMSHDRKFMSIFADPSSTSIPADVR
-891 AKEELPKEL
+891 
-900 QAVFYDGDN
+900 AVFYDGN
-909 PREELHFETYD
+909 NLRETPEFTSYAL
-920 QMKKLKDYC
+920 MKKVNDYC
-929 QTFSANV
+929 KTFSADI

-945 EIENREF
+945 EIENREH
-952 DLARE
+952 DLAHAKSIASR
-957 KANTSRRYEAN
+957 KYDANAKN
-968 SKDPIG
+968 SIN

>member
-19 CNAIYSLIS
+19 CSAIYSLIS

-41 ILNARYEVNGV
+41 ILNAGTMIDGV

-62 KRVTLLLGIIM
+62 KRITLLLGIIM
-73 VFYVTFQFIKYVL
+73 VFYVTFQFVKYVL
-86 EPDTFSDK
+86 EPDTFADK

-100 LVFKLIAVVVLMGT
+100 LVFKLIIVVVLMGT

-129 LNSHLIDKVLIGHT
+129 LNSHLIDKVLIGHPDT
-143 DTEMSSFG
+143 DISSFG
-151 KSMSASVFSLFYYL
+151 KNMSASVFGLFYYL
-165 DDVTSKDFDCKNGIT
+165 DDATSKDFDCKNGLT

-191 LATTGSMPM
+191 LATAGSMPM
-200 ITSGLGIEV
+200 ITSGLGVEV
-209 NDNKFAIHFDA
+209 NDNKFAIHFDT

-311 NANVDETTK
+311 NASVDETTK

-389 TAMAIKRNRSL
+389 TANALKHNRRE
-400 KKAAGVDDYKQ
+400 KKAAGIDDYKYY
-411 KKKDYR
+411 KRLYRNAMKNKD
-417 RAMRNKSATD
+417 ASGNERNEAYNKMV
-427 EEKATAKRKRDE
+427 E
-439 AKAAYKENYGG
+439 AKAAYKEKYGG
-450 NKKKVKD
+450 YKKKVKE

-464 AKKDGD
+464 AKKSGNL
-470 SAKIEEARKNLHE
+470 AKIEEARKDLHE

-496 SITGALFSG
+496 SVTGALFSG

-638 EAENA
+638 EAKKA
-643 EKNFKAIEQ
+643 EDNFKAIEQ
-652 AKKDGKTEVKLPNGQ
+652 AKKDGKTEVKLPDGQ
-667 TVAVNDENIG
+667 TVAVNDENIR
-677 KYKTKAEEAR
+677 KYKIKAEEAR
-687 SKANSSKIAIGNME
+687 SKADEKTTIGNMK
-701 ISGKTS
+701 INGMTTS
-707 SQVMSELSK
+707 EVMSELEK
-716 NVTVAENNLKE
+716 NVTVAENNLRE
-727 AQSRAINQSQVD
+727 AQSKTVDDSQIESAATRKKNAQADYEQIRAAMSDPNHPS
-739 NAENIKNKCRTDYD
+739 K
-753 LVNQAFYNGAS
+753 
-764 QVTLS
+764 VTLS
-769 DGRIVKLSGD
+769 DGTIVTVNNDTLTEYGNRAKQEETNFNNLKLQKKNS
-779 EDSVLDT
+779 EEQ
-786 IRDYHNKYIEAEN
+786 IQHAE
-799 TYNSLVAQQ
+799 
-808 TSSQE
+808 E
-813 AIQNAENELEK
+813 EFMK
-824 AREYEKRGT
+824 AKEYLSTGK

-838 AINEE
+838 EISEE

>member
-41 ILNARYEVNGV
+41 ILNARYEVDGV

-344 LFPNMGAAMGNF
+344 LFPNMGAAMGKF

-470 SAKIEEARKNLHE
+470 SAKIEEARKNLRE

-489 TAKHKKD
+489 TAKYSKD
-496 SITGALFSG
+496 SITGALLSG
-505 VITGTATGMIQGSKA
+505 VITGTATGMFHGAKA

-541 KAHSDWKEQG
+541 KARKDWREEG
-551 GMHATG
+551 GLHETG
-557 RIIEGVKSHFGIESG
+557 RIIEGVKSHFGIESS
-572 AESQKREQDA
+572 AETKKREQDA
-582 VQRSIENSKQQLKE
+582 IQRSIENSKQRLKE

-608 KALEQPKEAVEA
+608 KTLEQPKEAVEA
-620 QLTKPGKIK
+620 QLTKPGKI
-629 RKIGRHAEQ
+629 RTKIGRHAEQ
-638 EAENA
+638 EAEKA
-643 EKNFKAIEQ
+643 EENFKAIEQ
-652 AKKDGKTEVKLPNGQ
+652 AKKDGKTEVKLPDGQ
-667 TVAVNDENIG
+667 TVAVNDENIE
-677 KYKTKAEEAR
+677 KYKTEAEKAR
-687 SKANSSKIAIGNME
+687 SKADEKKTIGNME
-701 ISGKTS
+701 ISGMTTS
-707 SQVMSELSK
+707 EVMSELEK
-716 NVTVAENNLKE
+716 NVTVAENNLRE
-727 AQSRAINQSQVD
+727 AQSKTVDVSQIES
-739 NAENIKNKCRTDYD
+739 AEARKNKAQADY
-753 LVNQAFYNGAS
+753 VQIQAAILDPTLPS
-764 QVTLS
+764 KVTLS
-769 DGRIVKLSGD
+769 DGTTVAVNNDTLTEYRNRAKQEETNFNNLELQKRNSEEQIKLAEEALKKAKEYVKTGPKILND
-779 EDSVLDT
+779 E
-786 IRDYHNKYIEAEN
+786 
-799 TYNSLVAQQ
+799 
-808 TSSQE
+808 
-813 AIQNAENELEK
+813 
-824 AREYEKRGT
+824 
-833 KIVTD
+833 
-838 AINEE
+838 INEE
-843 LFADIKSGTSME
+843 LLADIKSGTSME
-855 DLNVD
+855 DLNTN

-870 DTINSVT
+870 DTINSLT
-877 VMSHDSEFMSRFRV
+877 IMSHDSVFMSRFRE
-891 AKEELPKEL
+891 KLPTEL
-900 QAVFYDGDN
+900 QTVFYDGDS
-909 PREELHFETYD
+909 PREELHFETYA
-920 QMKKLKDYC
+920 QMKKLTDYC
-929 QTFSANV
+929 KTFSADV

-945 EIENREF
+945 QIEQREF
-952 DLARE
+952 DLESER
-957 KANTSRRYEAN
+957 NSTSRRYEAN
-968 SKDPIG
+968 SKNPIN
-974 SGYTG
+974 SGYVG

>member
-1 MLFLININGE
+1 MLFFIDINAE

-28 ILFDVFYSLANIR
+28 ILFDVFYNLANIR
-41 ILNARYEVNGV
+41 ILNAGYEVNGI
-52 WHDAPITIIY
+52 WHDAPITVIY

-100 LVFKLIAVVVLMGT
+100 LVFKLIIVVVLMGT

-122 YDIQRLI
+122 YDVQRLI
-129 LNSHLIDKVLIGHT
+129 LNSHLIDKVLIGNANSNV
-143 DTEMSSFG
+143 ESFG
-151 KSMSASVFSLFYYL
+151 RNLSANVFSLFYYQ
-165 DDVTSKDFDCKNGIT
+165 DVSVSEGLICEDNLT
-180 CQETI
+180 CQEI
-185 NMNISN
+185 VKMNLGGITR
-191 LATTGSMPM
+191 AGTMPVITTG
-200 ITSGLGIEV
+200 LGKKV
-209 NDNKFAIHFDA
+209 NDGRYAILFDT

-250 LQIIAPIPIISYLSP
+250 LQIIAPIPIIAYLSP

-274 VKQCVVTFLDVFI
+274 AKQCAITFLDLFI
-287 RLFIIYFML
+287 RLFIICFML
-296 LVISNINISSIGESI
+296 LVISNISISSIGESI

-389 TAMAIKRNRSL
+389 TANALKHNRRE
-400 KKAAGVDDYKQ
+400 KKAAGIDDYKQ

-417 RAMRNKSATD
+417 KAMKNKNASAAERNEAYK
-427 EEKATAKRKRDE
+427 KMVE

-464 AKKDGD
+464 AKKSGD
-470 SAKIEEARKNLHE
+470 LAKIEEARKDLHE

-496 SITGALFSG
+496 SVTGALFSG

-520 KDLKSIGSAVKSAGK
+520 KDLKSIGLAVKSAGK

-608 KALEQPKEAVEA
+608 KTLEQPKEAVEA
-620 QLTKPGKIK
+620 QLTKPGKIR

-638 EAENA
+638 EAKKA
-643 EKNFKAIEQ
+643 EENFKAIEQ
-652 AKKDGKTEVKLPNGQ
+652 AKKDGKTEVKLPDGQ

-677 KYKTKAEEAR
+677 KYKTEAEKAR
-687 SKANSSKIAIGNME
+687 SKADEKTTIGNME
-701 ISGKTS
+701 INGMTTS
-707 SQVMSELSK
+707 EVMSELEK
-716 NVTVAENNLKE
+716 NVTVAENNLRE
-727 AQSRAINQSQVD
+727 AQSKTVDDSQIKSAETRKNNAQADYEQIHAAIFDPTHPS
-739 NAENIKNKCRTDYD
+739 K
-753 LVNQAFYNGAS
+753 
-764 QVTLS
+764 VTLS
-769 DGRIVKLSGD
+769 DGTTVAVNNDTLTEYRNRAKQEETNFNNLELQKKNSEEQIQHAEEEFMKAKEYLSTGKKL
-779 EDSVLDT
+779 
-786 IRDYHNKYIEAEN
+786 
-799 TYNSLVAQQ
+799 
-808 TSSQE
+808 
-813 AIQNAENELEK
+813 
-824 AREYEKRGT
+824 
-833 KIVTD
+833 VTD
-838 AINEE
+838 AISEE

>member
-1 MLFLININGE
+1 MLFFIDINAE

-28 ILFDVFYSLANIR
+28 ILFDVFYNLANIR
-41 ILNARYEVNGV
+41 ILNAGYEVNGI
-52 WHDAPITIIY
+52 WHDAPITVIY

-100 LVFKLIAVVVLMGT
+100 LVFKLIIVVVLMGT
-114 VPTIFDKA
+114 VPTIFNKA
-122 YDIQRLI
+122 YDVQRLI
-129 LNSHLIDKVLIGHT
+129 LNSHLIDKVLIGNANSNV
-143 DTEMSSFG
+143 ESFG
-151 KSMSASVFSLFYYL
+151 RNLSANVFSLFYYQ
-165 DDVTSKDFDCKNGIT
+165 DVSVSEGLICEDNLT
-180 CQETI
+180 CQEI
-185 NMNISN
+185 VKMNLGGITR
-191 LATTGSMPM
+191 AGSMPV
-200 ITSGLGIEV
+200 ITTGLGKKV
-209 NDNKFAIHFDA
+209 NDGRYAIHFDT

-250 LQIIAPIPIISYLSP
+250 LQIIAPIPIIAYLSP

-274 VKQCVVTFLDVFI
+274 AKQCAITFLDLFI
-287 RLFIIYFML
+287 RLFIICFML
-296 LVISNINISSIGESI
+296 LVISNISISSIGESI

-389 TAMAIKRNRSL
+389 TANALKHNRRE
-400 KKAAGVDDYKQ
+400 KKAAGIDDYKQ

-417 RAMRNKSATD
+417 KAMKNKNASAAERNEAYK
-427 EEKATAKRKRDE
+427 KMVE

-464 AKKDGD
+464 AKKSGD
-470 SAKIEEARKNLHE
+470 LAKIEEARKDLHE

-496 SITGALFSG
+496 SVTGALFSG

-535 AASQQV
+535 VASQQV

-608 KALEQPKEAVEA
+608 KTLEQPKEAVEA
-620 QLTKPGKIK
+620 QLTKPGKIR

-638 EAENA
+638 EAKKA
-643 EKNFKAIEQ
+643 EENFKAIEQ
-652 AKKDGKTEVKLPNGQ
+652 AKKDGKTEVKLPDGQ

-677 KYKTKAEEAR
+677 KYKTEAEKAR
-687 SKANSSKIAIGNME
+687 SKADEKTTIGNME
-701 ISGKTS
+701 INGMTTS
-707 SQVMSELSK
+707 EVMSELEK
-716 NVTVAENNLKE
+716 NVTVAENNLRE
-727 AQSRAINQSQVD
+727 AQSKTVDDSQIKSAETRKNNAQADYEQIHAAIFDPTHPS
-739 NAENIKNKCRTDYD
+739 K
-753 LVNQAFYNGAS
+753 
-764 QVTLS
+764 VTLS
-769 DGRIVKLSGD
+769 DGTTVAVNNDTLTEYRNRAKQEETNFNNLELQKKNSEEQIQHAEEEFMKAKEYLSTG
-779 EDSVLDT
+779 
-786 IRDYHNKYIEAEN
+786 K
-799 TYNSLVAQQ
+799 
-808 TSSQE
+808 
-813 AIQNAENELEK
+813 
-824 AREYEKRGT
+824 

-838 AINEE
+838 AISEE

>member
-1 MLFLININGE
+1 MLFFIDINAE

-28 ILFDVFYSLANIR
+28 ILFDVFYNLANIR
-41 ILNARYEVNGV
+41 ILNAGYEVNGI
-52 WHDAPITIIY
+52 WHDAPITVIY

-100 LVFKLIAVVVLMGT
+100 LVFKLIIVVVLMGT

-122 YDIQRLI
+122 YDVQRLI
-129 LNSHLIDKVLIGHT
+129 LNSHLIDKVLIGNANSNV
-143 DTEMSSFG
+143 ESFG
-151 KSMSASVFSLFYYL
+151 RNLSANVFSLFYYQ
-165 DDVTSKDFDCKNGIT
+165 DVSVSEGLICEDNLT
-180 CQETI
+180 CQEI
-185 NMNISN
+185 VKMNLGGITR
-191 LATTGSMPM
+191 AGSMPV
-200 ITSGLGIEV
+200 ITTGLGKKV
-209 NDNKFAIHFDA
+209 NDGRYAIHFDT

-250 LQIIAPIPIISYLSP
+250 LQIIAPIPIIAYLSP

-274 VKQCVVTFLDVFI
+274 AKQCAITFLDLFI
-287 RLFIIYFML
+287 RLFIICFML
-296 LVISNINISSIGESI
+296 LVISNISISSIGESI

-389 TAMAIKRNRSL
+389 TANAIKHNRRE
-400 KKAAGVDDYKQ
+400 KKAAGIDDYKQ

-417 RAMRNKSATD
+417 K
-427 EEKATAKRKRDE
+427 AKRDKLNPRE
-439 AKAAYKENYGG
+439 IKAAKEAKEKAKAAYKENYGG
-450 NKKKVKD
+450 NKKKLKEAKKNYKD
-457 AKKAYKA
+457 AKKT
-464 AKKDGD
+464 GD
-470 SAKIEEARKNLHE
+470 SAVIEEARKSLRE

-496 SITGALFSG
+496 SITGAFLSG
-505 VITGTATGMIQGSKA
+505 VVTGPVTGIIQGSKA
-520 KDLKSIGSAVKSAGK
+520 KDLKSISSAVKSASK
-535 AASQQV
+535 TASQQV
-541 KAHSDWKEQG
+541 KAHSEWKEQG
-551 GMHATG
+551 GEHATG

-582 VQRSIENSKQQLKE
+582 IQRSIDNSKEQLKE
-596 AQRPAEQSSSMQ
+596 AQRPAEQSTSMSS
-608 KALEQPKEAVEA
+608 ALEKTKEATEGQIA
-620 QLTKPGKIK
+620 KPGKIK
-629 RKIGRHAEQ
+629 
-638 EAENA
+638 
-643 EKNFKAIEQ
+643 
-652 AKKDGKTEVKLPNGQ
+652 KKFGNLTGGKSV
-667 TVAVNDENIG
+667 
-677 KYKTKAEEAR
+677 
-687 SKANSSKIAIGNME
+687 GNVE
-701 ISGKTS
+701 LIGKTS

-824 AREYEKRGT
+824 AREYEKQGT

-843 LFADIKSGTSME
+843 LLADIKSGTSME
-855 DLNVD
+855 ALNTD

-877 VMSHDSEFMSRFRV
+877 IMSHDSEFMSRFRV